1 MERVRGV
8 EGVYGVVNNNRHK
21 SRRCKSNKS
30 KVKSGK
36 KELDFYKIMIE
47 KGYRG

>member
-8 EGVYGVVNNNRHK
+8 EGVYGVVNNK
-21 SRRCKSNKS
+21 RRDNKKCKGNKN